1 MYGSLWIHNSFR
13 VKDTFVH
20 PPQHARTHTHR
31 HRHTHT
37 LHVSILY
44 TPSCPFAHEKCVQQQ
59 LCVCVC
65 VCVFTCVSTSG
76 KDDGVHASK
85 HMLILFCTIFHTHTV
100 RSNTHRSVY
109 TNFGICFQLPI
120 RIFLHTTNPLLSET
134 LTVHA
139 HIRAH
144 THKHTRAVR
153 VVIRW
158 RSSAVEQKAI

>member
-1 MYGSLWIHNSFR
+1 MFTLPS
-13 VKDTFVH
+13 T
-20 PPQHARTHTHR
+20 HAHTHTDTHTHYMDPSSTLR
-31 HRHTHT
+31 HAR
-37 LHVSILY
+37 LLMKNVDS
-44 TPSCPFAHEKCVQQQ
+44 SKS
-59 LCVCVC
+59 VCVC

-109 TNFGICFQLPI
+109 TNFGICSQLPI